1 MTEHY
6 RFFNSMEE
14 DVREYLAADFAEYF
28 SLFLSDGLYAEDGR
42 AGLKVVPAEG
52 LKVEVALG
60 YAFIRGYMYHNDA
73 SSVFDLAP
81 ADTVLDRLDRVVLRF
96 DEVAREIKLTVKTGE
111 FSSTPA
117 APALEES
124 STIKELGLA
133 QVLVKH
139 GASNILTKDI
149 TDERLTEACGLV
161 SSLVEI
167 PAQEMWDVWNQALAG
182 IGANW
187 LAWFESVQE
196 TLGSRLMIG
205 ETEPTGINAGD
216 LWFRVV

>member
-1 MTEHY
+1 MAEHY

-14 DVREYLAADFAEYF
+14 DLREYLAADFAEYF

-52 LKVEVALG
+52 LKVEVAPG

-73 SSVFDLAP
+73 PLVFDLAP
-81 ADTVLDRLDRVVLRF
+81 ADTILDRLDRVVLRF
-96 DEVAREIKLTVKTGE
+96 DEVAREIKLTVTTGE

-117 APALEES
+117 APDLEES

-139 GASNILTKDI
+139 GTNNILTKDI
-149 TDERLTEACGLV
+149 IDERLTAACGLV
-161 SSLVEI
+161 ASVIEI

-182 IGANW
+182 IGADW
-187 LAWFESVQE
+187 LSWFESVQE
-196 TLGSRLMIG
+196 TLGTRIMIG
-205 ETEPTGINAGD
+205 ESEPPEIETGD
-216 LWFRVV
+216 LWFKVV